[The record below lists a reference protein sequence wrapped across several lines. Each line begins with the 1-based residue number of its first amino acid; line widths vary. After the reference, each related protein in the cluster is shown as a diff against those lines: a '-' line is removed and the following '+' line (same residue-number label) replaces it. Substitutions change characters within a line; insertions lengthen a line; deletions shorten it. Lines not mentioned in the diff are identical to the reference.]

1 VSSSSRQKII
11 FDLGNQVTTNVSPS
25 EISHQQN
32 AHKSQ
37 LTGAYDTAL
46 TATFFNAP
54 QNIEAADRIIPI
66 SARLGVNFSTESVF
80 TLPAVNASNTIDFPR
95 NANRVFFS
103 LSSCGQASKEVWWIN
118 VLTSY
123 ILAFTAVDRMLFGFS
138 PFREV
143 QVYIDDQLAGVQWPF
158 V

>member
-1 VSSSSRQKII
+1 LKHERSINATINESLLVRDNLDNDLAVSLSSRQKII

-54 QNIEAADRIIPI
+54 
-66 SARLGVNFSTESVF
+66 
-80 TLPAVNASNTIDFPR
+80 
-95 NANRVFFS
+95 
-103 LSSCGQASKEVWWIN
+103 
-118 VLTSY
+118 
-123 ILAFTAVDRMLFGFS
+123 
-138 PFREV
+138 
-143 QVYIDDQLAGVQWPF
+143 
-158 V
+158 